1 VTHGTGAGTREGVRG
16 RSWWANRGRDTR
28 GRRRGQGASTKESY
42 VAMRTFHATGRA
54 GTDTLG
60 PSNYLAARVAAI
72 SVSITIPSCSDVIMC
87 TTMKRDSCATVA
99 HCTGCSAV
107 LPHCATICVTA
118 SHQCSHI
125 GRQCLHATV
134 RPESHCRTVSRAT
147 MFPVTMAHATMAHAT
162 VCHATVPTVSH
173 ATVSTVSHATVSTVS
188 HATVSTVSHATVSLR
203 DSVSLRD
210 AQSPNDHATR
220 DLVLHCSSRKVAAT
234 KGKGT

>member
-107 LPHCATICVTA
+107 LPHCAAICVTA
-118 SHQCSHI
+118 SQQCSHI

-147 MFPVTMAHATMAHAT
+147 MFPVTMAHATNGSRDSASRDSAYS
-162 VCHATVPTVSH
+162 VS
-173 ATVSTVSHATVSTVS
+173 
-188 HATVSTVSHATVSLR
+188 R
-203 DSVSLRD
+203 DSVYSV
-210 AQSPNDHATR
+210 SPDSVYSVSCDSVSAR
-220 DLVLHCSSRKVAAT
+220 QCRIARCSKSK
-234 KGKGT
+234 

>member
-1 VTHGTGAGTREGVRG
+1 MGYQGSGHEGQGKGGRG
-16 RSWWANRGRDTR
+16 RTS
-28 GRRRGQGASTKESY
+28 
-42 VAMRTFHATGRA
+42 HATGRA

-60 PSNYLAARVAAI
+60 PTNYLAARVAAI
-72 SVSITIPSCSDVIMC
+72 SVSMTLPSCSDVIMY

-99 HCTGCSAV
+99 HCTGCSSV
-107 LPHCATICVTA
+107 LPHCAAICVTATICVTA
-118 SHQCSHI
+118 SHQCCHTA
-125 GRQCLHATV
+125 RQCLTRQCVTAAHQ
-134 RPESHCRTVSRAT
+134 SCRTVSRAT
-147 MFPVTMAHATMAHAT
+147 MFPATMAHA
-162 VCHATVPTVSH
+162 
-173 ATVSTVSHATVSTVS
+173 TVS